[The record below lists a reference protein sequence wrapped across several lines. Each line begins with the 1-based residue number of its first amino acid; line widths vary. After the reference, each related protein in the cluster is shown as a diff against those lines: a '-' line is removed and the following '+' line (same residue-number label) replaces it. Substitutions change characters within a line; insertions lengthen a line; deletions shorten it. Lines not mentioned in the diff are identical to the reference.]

1 MDPFLYV
8 NVVQNFKETGFVA
21 IFAGAMNTCVRYC
34 FILLFYL
41 IATKA
46 SAQYIQVNDTYTAQE
61 LVEDVLINSSC
72 ASVSNF
78 SVSGGNFA
86 SGAQSYGYFS
96 GAGTTFPFANGIVL
110 STGSAKRTEGPNNSL
125 LDEGNNMSWGGDD
138 DLENALDINN
148 SVNATILEFDFI
160 PLGNKISF
168 DYILSSEEYHDNAP
182 CRYSDGFAF
191 LLKEAN
197 TTNPYQNLA
206 IVPGTSTPVKVTS
219 VRPQISGSGGC
230 PAENEE
236 YFGGFNGQ
244 EHPTDFNGQTAVLTA
259 EAHVTPGVQYHIK
272 LVIADEGNY
281 RYDSAIFL
289 GGGSFQVT
297 TDLGPDRLLATNN
310 PACNGETITL
320 DATTPGAINYTW
332 YKGGVQQSTGAANN
346 TFAVTTPGTYS
357 VEVQLNGTC
366 FSEGQ
371 VEIEYASAVPTSTQS
386 LLQCDDNNDGLSIFN
401 LDLADV
407 LVNTDP
413 NSTVT
418 YYTSLPAANAGGNG
432 TGFITNTAAFANTTP
447 NQQVYARVQNQFGC
461 YGVSTVTLATS
472 ANTVANPAAL
482 ETCDDDGNEDGFHTF
497 DLTGTGQDILQNLP
511 PGLQLQYFATFA
523 DALSTENPIANPA
536 TFTNTTAYNQ
546 SVYARVYNGSDCYG
560 IAEIDLVVFTFGN
573 ALQDET
579 LTLCTNTTITLDPGM
594 YSTYTWSTNPPVL
607 TRTLTV
613 SQPGTYTVTVT
624 NANGCPGTKTY
635 TVTASGP
642 ATDADIAVNDFAGN
656 NNSVTITPVGPG
668 SYEYSLDGIDYQQE
682 PFFSDLDTGEYT
694 IYIRDTNGC
703 SPRYTEDVFV
713 LDYPRFFTPNGDGE
727 NDYWHIPYLQFRG
740 DAEITIFNRFGKLIH
755 RLRGIEGWDGT
766 YNGKP
771 LPSTDYWFVLKFS
784 DGRTIKGHFS
794 MLR

>member
-1 MDPFLYV
+1 MKKRFLYL
-8 NVVQNFKETGFVA
+8 
-21 IFAGAMNTCVRYC
+21 
-34 FILLFYL
+34 FITLTTLYMSSV
-41 IATKA
+41 
-46 SAQYIQVNDTYTAQE
+46 SAQVIQVDDTYTSQQ
-61 LVEDVLINSSC
+61 LVDALVAGSC
-72 ASVSNF
+72 AQVSNI
-78 SVSGGNFA
+78 SINGWSGG
-86 SGAQSYGYFS
+86 SGSPSYGHFTANGS
-96 GAGTTFPFANGIVL
+96 GFPFANGNVL
-110 STGSAKRTEGPNNSL
+110 STGFAASAPGPNTSL
-125 LDEGNNMSWGGDD
+125 LSQGNNSWGGDD
-138 DLENALDINN
+138 DLEAALGVGGTI
-148 SVNATILEFDFI
+148 NATILEFDFV
-160 PLGNKISF
+160 PVTNTISF
-168 DYILSSEEYHDNAP
+168 DYIFASEQYLTSINSP
-182 CRYSDGFAF
+182 NQCNYTDGFAF
-191 LLKEAN
+191 LLKEAGS
-197 TTNPYQNLA
+197 TGPYQNLA
-206 IVPGTSTPVKVTS
+206 VVPGTDIPVKVNT
-219 VRPQISGSGGC
+219 VRGEGVC
-230 PAENEE
+230 PAANEE
-236 YFGGFNGQ
+236 YFGGFN
-244 EHPTDFNGQTAVLTA
+244 PDNSPVNFNGQTVILTA
-259 EAHVTPGVQYHIK
+259 QANVTAGTTYHIK
-272 LVIADEGNY
+272 LVVADQGNGL
-281 RYDSAIFL
+281 YDSAIFL
-289 GGGSFQVT
+289 GGGSFNLS
-297 TDLGPDRLLATNN
+297 TDLGPDRLIATNN
-310 PACNGETITL
+310 ALCNGETL
-320 DATTPGAINYTW
+320 ALNATTPGAVNYTW
-332 YKGGVQQSTGAANN
+332 YKGGVQQSSGAANN
-346 TFAVTTPGTYS
+346 TFTVTSPGTYS
-357 VEVQLNGTC
+357 VEVELPGGC
-366 FSEGQ
+366 SAEDDI
-371 VEIEYASAVPTSTQS
+371 VIEYVPAIPASAQT
-386 LLQCDDNNDGLSIFN
+386 LLQCDDNNDGLTIFN
-401 LDLADV
+401 LALADA

-472 ANTVANPAAL
+472 ANTVANPAPL

-497 DLTGTGQDILQNLP
+497 DLTGTGQDILQALP
-511 PGLQLQYFATFA
+511 AGLQLQYFATFA
-523 DALSTENPIANPA
+523 HALSTENPIANPA

-546 SVYARVYNGSDCYG
+546 TVYARVYNGSDCYG

-579 LTLCTNTTITLDPGM
+579 LTLCTNTTITLDPGI

-668 SYEYSLDGIDYQQE
+668 IYEYSLDGINYQQE

-694 IYIRDTNGC
+694 IYIRDINGC
-703 SPRYTEDVFV
+703 GPRYTKDVFV

-740 DAEITIFNRFGKLIH
+740 DAEITIFNRFGKLVH
-755 RLRGIEGWDGT
+755 RLRGVEGWDGT